1 MPVALIAGGIAAVGA
16 IGGAVISSNAQK
28 SASREAT
35 KAAQTATDKN
45 LALEQQVRDENRGI
59 LSPFVQQGTQANG
72 ALNALMYG
80 NDGGASLRALQE
92 APGYQFRVQQGQNS
106 LNTGWAARG
115 LLNSGAAQRAA
126 ISFGQNIASEEY
138 GNRFNQLAQQQGVG
152 LSAGNA
158 LAGVGTNFANNVT
171 NQNNALASVQ
181 ANAALARGQ
190 ATGQMWGTIG
200 NAVGQFA
207 GGSISSYKPP
217 PTMSSLSGGSSP
229 SRYVFGG
236 Y

>member
-1 MPVALIAGGIAAVGA
+1 MPAGLIIAGVAAAATV
-16 IGGAVISSNAQK
+16 GGAVISSNASK
-28 SASREAT
+28 NATKEAT
-35 KAAQTATDKN
+35 RSAQQATDKN
-45 LALEQQVRDENRGI
+45 IALETQIRDENRGI

-80 NDGGASLRALQE
+80 NDGGASLKALQE
-92 APGYQFRVQQGQNS
+92 APGYQFRVQQGQNA

-115 LLNSGAAQRAA
+115 LLNSGAAQKAA

-138 GNRFNQLAQQQGVG
+138 GNRYGQLAQQQGVG
-152 LSAGNA
+152 LAAGNA

-171 NQNNALASVQ
+171 SQNNSLANVQ

-200 NAVGQFA
+200 NAVGQF
-207 GGSISSYKPP
+207 GGQMVSSYKPP
-217 PTMSSLSGGSSP
+217 QPISAYG
-229 SRYVFGG
+229 R
-236 Y
+236 